1 MNGCLVVKKRKKRQM
16 KNGMLLLLLGVV
28 LTACHSRREMTVRQQ
43 AEVVS
48 FPVESDQERVR
59 DTAVAEEVA
68 EPAKAEAVVKT
79 HGDELLHYCVIV
91 GSFVN
96 EQNAVNLRNSL
107 MRQGFSG
114 TSVMRNDQGMYRV
127 SDGCDDSWRDA
138 WSEVCRIR
146 NRYPEF
152 RDAWLLEVKSE

>member
-1 MNGCLVVKKRKKRQM
+1 MFGRKKAKKRQM

-48 FPVESDQERVR
+48 LPVESAQPERVR

-127 SDGCDDSWRDA
+127 SAGCDDSWRDA